1 MRALSDL
8 PRDQVD
14 VQELLQRLDALK
26 AKRTTFDTHWEEI
39 ALRIWPA
46 AADFITKRE
55 PGEKRTWRMVDTTAA
70 NALERFAAILESL
83 LTPRHQMW
91 HRLRASDPKLNEDPS
106 VKAWF
111 EQANKTLN
119 DTRKSPRA
127 NYHSQKHEGYKS
139 LGAFGTEG
147 MFIDEAPT
155 GRGVRYQNCYLGQ
168 LYIDVAPGGMVDTVF
183 RLFPMTAKAI
193 YQKWGDKAPPK
204 IKESVRERPFEFH
217 DILHAV
223 FPRKLIDP
231 ERFGPESM
239 PWQSHYVGVDEK
251 VVIESG
257 GYQEMPYTVGR
268 YTVNPTEVYG
278 RSPAMLAL
286 PTVHLLNEMKRS
298 VIRQAH
304 RAIEPPLLLH
314 DDGVMGAGARQVR
327 LAPNG
332 LNYGGVNSQGQALIQ
347 PLVTGSRLEIT
358 REMIGDERDAVN
370 EFFLVSLFRILL
382 DDPRIRTATEV
393 LERAKEKAQVLAPTI
408 GRQQSE
414 TLGPQLERELAI
426 HMRQGL
432 LPPLPPALIEAEG
445 EYEIEYVSEA
455 TQMQRAGELVGI
467 RNTIDLLTPFVAAG
481 NPGALDVFDSDEV
494 ARVSAEIENVPSKV
508 LRTPDQ
514 LEALR
519 QERAQQMQQQ
529 QQLAAA
535 EQAAGAAKDGTAAIA
550 QLGGLSAGAA

>member
-1 MRALSDL
+1 VAELPSDE
-8 PRDQVD
+8 VD
-14 VQELLQRLDALK
+14 VETLLRRLDALRG
-26 AKRTTFDTHWEEI
+26 KRSTFDTHWEEI
-39 ALRIWPA
+39 ALRVWPA
-46 AADFITKRE
+46 AADFVTRRE
-55 PGEKRTWRMVDTTAA
+55 PGEKRTQRMVDSTAA

-91 HRLRASDPKLNEDPS
+91 HRLRATDPALNEDPATK
-106 VKAWF
+106 VWF
-111 EQANKTLN
+111 EQVNKILN
-119 DTRKSPRA
+119 DTRRSPRA

-139 LGAFGTEG
+139 LGAFGTEA
-147 MFIDEAPT
+147 MFIDEAPS

-168 LYIDVAPGGMVDTVF
+168 VYIDVAPGGQVDTVY
-183 RLFPMTAKAI
+183 RLYPMTAKAV
-193 YQKWGDKAPPK
+193 YQQWGNRTPPK
-204 IKESVRERPFEFH
+204 IKESLEQRPFEMF

-223 FPRKLIDP
+223 SPRKLVDP

-239 PWQSHYVGVDEK
+239 PWQSHYVSVSDK
-251 VVIESG
+251 LVIESG
-257 GYQEMPYTVGR
+257 GYEEMPYTVGR

-286 PTVHLLNEMKRS
+286 PTIHLLNEMKRS

-314 DDGVMGAGARQVR
+314 DDGVMGAGSRAVR
-327 LAPNG
+327 LTPNG
-332 LNYGGVNSQGQALIQ
+332 LNYGGVDSQGRELIK
-347 PLVTGSRLEIT
+347 PLITGSRLEIT
-358 REMIGDERDAVN
+358 REMIGDERDTVN

-432 LPPLPPALIEAEG
+432 LPPLPPALVEAGG

-467 RNTIDLLTPFVAAG
+467 RNTLELLTPFAALD
-481 NPGALDVFDSDEV
+481 PGALDVFDSEQV
-494 ARVSAEIENVPSKV
+494 ARVSAEIENVPTKV
-508 LRTPDQ
+508 LRTPEQ
-514 LEALR
+514 LAQIRE
-519 QERAQQMQQQ
+519 QRAQAAQQAA
-529 QQLAAA
+529 QLAQA
-535 EQAAGAAKDGTAAIA
+535 EQMAGAAKDGAGALQLI
-550 QLGGLSAGAA
+550 QGGLGGGAA